1 MTTYYRRLPS
11 ALWSRPAF
19 KDLGHTTQLVY
30 LLIWSHPDITTA
42 GTLDYHPARL
52 AAFTGDLTTG
62 DIELAVDKLQ
72 DAGMIAVDRD
82 TEELAILT
90 WWEDTPTVRQTYV
103 LKNAIKKLHT
113 TASTRINQA
122 IADKLHTLNVA
133 PIPSGLNTEIAQ
145 QYLAQYPPSDPRH
158 KKVTSSAPS
167 GFSGDVWAGHP
178 FLVDDPADARCRKH
192 AGGVRGV
199 GCVGCE
205 AAVRIAVDRRG
216 W

>member
-19 KDLGHTTQLVY
+19 KDLGHTAQLVY

-42 GTLDYHPARL
+42 GTLDYRPARL

-62 DIELAVDKLQ
+62 DIEQAVDKLQ

-103 LKNAIKKLHT
+103 MKNAILKLHAL
-113 TASTRINQA
+113 ASTRVSHA
-122 IADKLHTLNVA
+122 VAERLHALNVA
-133 PIPSGLNTEIAQ
+133 PVPGGLQTDIAQ
-145 QYLAQYPPSDPRH
+145 EYLAAYPTTHPVPKSPVLP
-158 KKVTSSAPS
+158 KVDRVPES
-167 GFSGDVWAGHP
+167 VWPGHP
-178 FLVDDPADARCRKH
+178 LVVDFAEDARCALH
-192 AGGVRGV
+192 AGGAAGV
-199 GCVGCE
+199 GCVECGV
-205 AAVRIAVDRRG
+205 AVRVARERG
-216 W
+216 